1 MLISL
6 KQFLMPL
13 LIFSFRDIPL
23 PGLLR
28 GFITDNI
35 PVDYRVLFLSLTD
48 IIRQS
53 INASATSQ
61 EIDSTAGVPPAVVEM
76 EEESPS
82 SLSSSH
88 KSAVGA
94 LGVLS
99 QAKS

>member
-48 IIRQS
+48 IIWQS

-76 EEESPS
+76 EEEAPEPIPMSRRPV
-82 SLSSSH
+82 
-88 KSAVGA
+88 SARA
-94 LGVLS
+94 INRL
-99 QAKS
+99 